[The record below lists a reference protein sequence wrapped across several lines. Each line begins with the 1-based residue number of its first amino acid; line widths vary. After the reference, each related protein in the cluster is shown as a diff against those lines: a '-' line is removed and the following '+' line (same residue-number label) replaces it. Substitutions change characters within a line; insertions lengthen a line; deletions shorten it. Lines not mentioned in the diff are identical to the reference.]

1 MRQMSQH
8 EGGDKMFQKMFAPQ
22 RLFAPRAAVAA
33 GRALY
38 PPLIAQA
45 RNPLFFTDGRVP
57 DTIEGRFE
65 IYTLHLALLVRRL
78 RGEGDM
84 AAEVCQ
90 TLFDTFLD
98 GLDDGLRQM
107 GVGDLSVGKK
117 MRKLGEA
124 IYGRLKAYDD
134 ALKPDAAPGEL
145 TEVLARTVYE
155 GVVNA
160 PVDKL
165 AGYMRLEDKNL
176 ANVDLPALLD
186 GAVLWSAVTL

>member
-1 MRQMSQH
+1 
-8 EGGDKMFQKMFAPQ
+8 MFQ
-22 RLFAPRAAVAA
+22 RLFGSQRLFTPRASVAA

-38 PPLIAQA
+38 PLLIEQA
-45 RNPLFFTDGRVP
+45 RNPLFYTEGRVP
-57 DTIEGRFE
+57 DTTEGRFE

-78 RGEGDM
+78 RGEGDV

-90 TLFDTFLD
+90 TLFDTFLS

-134 ALKPDAAPGEL
+134 ALKADAAPEAL
-145 TEVLARTVYE
+145 TDVLRRTIYESVPDGPAERLADYIRREDLALADTNLPVFFGGVAPWSEV
-155 GVVNA
+155 
-160 PVDKL
+160 
-165 AGYMRLEDKNL
+165 RL
-176 ANVDLPALLD
+176 
-186 GAVLWSAVTL
+186 

>member
-1 MRQMSQH
+1 MSQH
-8 EGGDKMFQKMFAPQ
+8 EGGDKMFQ

-38 PPLIAQA
+38 PPLIVQA
-45 RNPLFFTDGRVP
+45 RNPLFFTEGAVP
-57 DTIEGRFE
+57 DTTEGRFE
-65 IYTLHLALLVRRL
+65 IYTLHLALIVRRL

-90 TLFDTFLD
+90 TLFDTFLS

-124 IYGRLKAYDD
+124 LYGRLKAYDD

-145 TEVLARTVYE
+145 AEVLSRTVYASVE
-155 GVVNA
+155 GA
-160 PVDKL
+160 PAEKL
-165 AGYMRLEDKNL
+165 ADYARREDRAL
-176 ANVDLPALLD
+176 AAADLAAFLRGECP
-186 GAVLWSAVTL
+186 WSEVML